1 MVFVRNDAKIFR
13 FCRSKCRAAF
23 KKKKNPRKT
32 KWTKA
37 FRKSAGKELA
47 VDPSYEFEKR
57 RHEPVKY
64 DRDLWQKTVEAM
76 KKVEQIRNRRQAAFI
91 NTRLDHAKEVQRRS
105 DAYEVTKNI
114 GLVRS
119 PAAGLRRIA
128 NNLDNEMNVQLVPS
142 AKLKQKESRVVE
154 EIQDSDKEMDVE

>member
-1 MVFVRNDAKIFR
+1 
-13 FCRSKCRAAF
+13 
-23 KKKKNPRKT
+23 
-32 KWTKA
+32 
-37 FRKSAGKELA
+37 